1 MVLCT
6 DKLAWTDI
14 YWLGLDE
21 NINWTPSYPSH
32 GRIRE
37 AMAIS
42 VAMGATT
49 IRAHTLGVR

>member
-1 MVLCT
+1 MVRL
-6 DKLAWTDI
+6 DI

-21 NINWTPSYPSH
+21 NVDWTVSYPSR

-42 VAMGATT
+42 VAMGANT
-49 IRAHTLGVR
+49 IRSHTLGVR